1 MKTFRLLLNITNEHL
16 KQLDVIIVLL
26 AICKKKKK
34 IVALNF
40 FGVEKQQFVDLR
52 KNLGALVGW
61 YFSR

>member
-26 AICKKKKK
+26 AICKKNKKL
-34 IVALNF
+34 VALNF

-52 KNLGALVGW
+52 KNLCALVVW